1 VYTVVRYS
9 LLGKDQKNVVDAVA
23 VSGSRPAALYMFTS
37 DSRFNA
43 EMNGYMVDGAIIEPP
58 RSELDLTF
66 NSSSNVSLEILD
78 TSTGERSAYL
88 IDSSDT

>member
-1 VYTVVRYS
+1 
-9 LLGKDQKNVVDAVA
+9 
-23 VSGSRPAALYMFTS
+23 
-37 DSRFNA
+37 
-43 EMNGYMVDGAIIEPP
+43 MNGYMVDGAIIEPP

>member
-1 VYTVVRYS
+1 
-9 LLGKDQKNVVDAVA
+9 
-23 VSGSRPAALYMFTS
+23 
-37 DSRFNA
+37 
-43 EMNGYMVDGAIIEPP
+43 MNGYMVDGAIIEPP
-58 RSELDLTF
+58 RSELDLIF

>member
-1 VYTVVRYS
+1 VCTRYS

-23 VSGSRPAALYMFTS
+23 VTGSRPAALYTFTS

-58 RSELDLTF
+58 RSELDLIF